1 MIRAYAHPERF
12 GDVIALSLVRTP
24 EPGDF
29 ETQPRVL
36 RLGKSDNCFQTF
48 TWETFE
54 PHATVEPTLRL
65 GMEEVLAL
73 AGALAELQHG
83 TSEQRALRADY
94 DAERKRVD
102 RLIETLSTVATEAR
116 G

>member
-24 EPGDF
+24 ESG
-29 ETQPRVL
+29 EYENQPRVL
-36 RLGKSDNCFQTF
+36 RIGHTDDGFQTH

-65 GMEEVLAL
+65 GMEEALAL
-73 AGALAELQHG
+73 AGALADLQHG
-83 TSEQRALRADY
+83 TAEHRALRKDY
-94 DAERKRVD
+94 DAERARVD
-102 RLIETLSTVATEAR
+102 KLIDTISGVLV
-116 G
+116 GGD